1 LDLFRSRYDATSF
14 VLSCGT
20 VPLLGHGFRFGRR
33 FSARL
38 SGGVLPA
45 PLALEYQVVVVPPS
59 AKEKPVVPKPER
71 EFFTASDVPW
81 TVVPGLAS
89 GLTER
94 ILAQARP
101 GVATR
106 ILRFE
111 PGCDTSP
118 NGVQVHDFWE
128 EVYIL
133 EGSFHDLELDETFVA
148 GQYAC
153 RPPGMRHGPWRSES
167 GCLTFEVRYD
177 AARRT

>member
-1 LDLFRSRYDATSF
+1 M
-14 VLSCGT
+14 
-20 VPLLGHGFRFGRR
+20 
-33 FSARL
+33 
-38 SGGVLPA
+38 
-45 PLALEYQVVVVPPS
+45 
-59 AKEKPVVPKPER
+59 PKPEF
-71 EFFTASDVPW
+71 EFFDVTEIGW
-81 TVVPGLAS
+81 TVVPGAAS

-111 PGCDTSP
+111 PGSDTSP

-133 EGSFHDLELDETFVA
+133 EGSFHDLELDQTFTA

-153 RPPGMRHGPWRSES
+153 RPPGMRHGPWRSEN
-167 GCLTFEVRYD
+167 GCTTFEVRYD
-177 AARRT
+177 TKP

>member
-1 LDLFRSRYDATSF
+1 M
-14 VLSCGT
+14 
-20 VPLLGHGFRFGRR
+20 
-33 FSARL
+33 
-38 SGGVLPA
+38 
-45 PLALEYQVVVVPPS
+45 
-59 AKEKPVVPKPER
+59 PKPEF
-71 EFFTASDVPW
+71 EFFPVTDVPW
-81 TVVPGLAS
+81 TRVPGDAD

-94 ILAQARP
+94 VLAQDRP

-133 EGSFHDLELDETFVA
+133 EGSLHDLELNQTFTA

-153 RPPGMRHGPWRSES
+153 RPPGMRHGPWRSPN
-167 GCLTFEVRYD
+167 GCLTFEVRYK
-177 AARRT
+177 T